1 MGRHT
6 VRGILRRWILEV
18 LVGMPS
24 VVLTETGA
32 SHFAMNGLF
41 YIPKGSGPCD
51 QFQSQQYSDIS
62 E

>member
-1 MGRHT
+1 MGQHT

-32 SHFAMNGLF
+32 SHFAMDGLF

-51 QFQSQQYSDIS
+51 QF
-62 E
+62 